1 MRVESINID
10 SRQVYSG
17 TQKLLAEKV
26 SSNFNSFQQGERE
39 RTNNLSRDQKNSIVT
54 DHLKDNSTGAV
65 NDLRYQENS
74 PVSKLLDIIKSF
86 NETSHTGNAQF
97 SNTPNISQAHLSEFA
112 QQVAEEHP
120 VGYYVVID
128 DDKKSSN
135 KKVLKARFDLV
146 KDRINK
152 TYNLGFK
159 KGNGSLVNLV
169 A

>member
-1 MRVESINID
+1 MQVESINID
-10 SRQVYSG
+10 SRQVYSA
-17 TQKLLAEKV
+17 TQKLLTEKV
-26 SSNFNSFQQGERE
+26 SSNFNSFQHGERE

-54 DHLKDNSTGAV
+54 NHLNDNYTGAV

-74 PVSKLLDIIKSF
+74 PVAKLLEVIKNF
-86 NETSHTGNAQF
+86 NETTHLGNLQF
-97 SNTPNISQAHLSEFA
+97 KSAPNISNAHLSEFA

-135 KKVLKARFDLV
+135 RKALKARFDLV
-146 KDRINK
+146 KDRISR
-152 TYNLGFK
+152 TYNLGFRK
-159 KGNGSLVNLV
+159 ENGSLVNLV